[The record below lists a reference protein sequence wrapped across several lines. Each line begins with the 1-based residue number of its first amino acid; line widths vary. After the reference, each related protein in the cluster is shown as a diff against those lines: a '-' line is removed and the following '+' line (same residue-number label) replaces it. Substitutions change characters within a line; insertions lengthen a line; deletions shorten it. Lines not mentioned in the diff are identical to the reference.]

1 MKTTVCTIVMFGLWL
16 VAQSGLLAADD
27 ENVVRGR
34 KTPAGRL
41 SFRFSGSDTPDCGEQ
56 APLPATR
63 PYTSPVLT
71 IFAGRP
77 LEPGLLLDFVP
88 LRRQDF
94 PDTVGLRALPLWK
107 SGPLFDLRVSRI
119 GGDGKAFT
127 HNLGAANWMLVPWH
141 KEYPWSIEVVQ
152 VPLVYAGNLY
162 GREVAPPGWYRI
174 DLRMRLELLGSD
186 GKARTVDCTAAP
198 LWIAVIPTRPG
209 ARFYES
215 WLGYCVA
222 ARYSSTREYFLPAT
236 RRTEWLRK
244 TVNAVLRDAEMSGAE
259 LDPFWAAKAAEVSGN
274 LDQACSIL
282 LGFHGEHWDELRSWD
297 LRVVPWFRP
306 SLFRHQV
313 EY

>member
-1 MKTTVCTIVMFGLWL
+1 MGLALWL
-16 VAQSGLLAADD
+16 AWQSVVAASD
-27 ENVVRGR
+27 EDHVVRGK

-41 SFRFSGSDTPDCGEQ
+41 SFRFSESDAPAREEQ
-56 APLPATR
+56 TPLPATR
-63 PYTSPVLT
+63 PYTPPVLT

-77 LEPGLLLDFVP
+77 IQPALQLDFVP

-94 PDTVGLRALPLWK
+94 PDTVGLRAVPLWK
-107 SGPLFDLRVSRI
+107 NGPLFDLRVSRI
-119 GGDGKAFT
+119 GGDGKVFT
-127 HNLGAANWMLVPWH
+127 HNLGAANWKLVPWH
-141 KEYPWSIEVVQ
+141 KECPWSIETVQ

-186 GKARTVDCTAAP
+186 GKARAVDCTSAP

-215 WLGYCVA
+215 WLSYCVA
-222 ARYSSTREYFLPAT
+222 ARYGLAHEYFLPAP

-244 TVNAVLRDAEMSGAE
+244 TVNAVLRDAEMSGVE
-259 LDPFWAAKAAEVSGN
+259 LDTFWAATAAQVSGN

-306 SLFRHQV
+306 CLFRCGV